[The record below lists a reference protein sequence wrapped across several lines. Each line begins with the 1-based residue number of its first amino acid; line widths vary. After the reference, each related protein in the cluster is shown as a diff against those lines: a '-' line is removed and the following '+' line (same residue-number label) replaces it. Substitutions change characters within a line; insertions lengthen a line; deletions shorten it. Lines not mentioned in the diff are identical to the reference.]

1 MYTFQRLPG
10 ILTALVAVAP
20 FPAGSAQAK
29 ESAAVGESAV
39 DRMIDLNKKAFM
51 DIQERH
57 FQAAKYRLSEA
68 LVISETAGLENDEM
82 TARTY
87 VHLAAVYLT
96 GLKDR
101 EEAIQQFMLALQIN
115 PNITI
120 TPGLESRA
128 LRSAYLQAREQL
140 DLPPNPDTAGPLPQ
154 AASSPQ
160 PEPAPVKVESS
171 GKQATGDSNAADS
184 AARTK
189 DPDLPARVP
198 SPLYCH
204 LPFDAPP
211 GQDVVVRCLTQKQQR
226 KSTAT
231 FHYRPRGADGEYV
244 DLPMERSPK
253 GWLTIVV
260 PGRAVQGKALS
271 FYIKAEIPG
280 SPKALYLG
288 HPEAP
293 NELMIRKPLAP
304 EGDEDA
310 PEETE
315 PSSESV
321 YGRAPSGESVRP
333 SRLRAP
339 GSFWIAFGSGT
350 GAVYHRRETVDSN
363 AKILDTSTPVTVQS
377 GFSPA
382 ALLQLEPEIGY
393 QMSKRFS
400 LSVMGRYQYAPKR
413 PIGHAQVAGEN
424 AIPTAAFAGFL
435 RGQFAF
441 VSRGAFQTYASGGAG
456 LGTSFL
462 ATVDKRCTPGT
473 PTYCTLD
480 HTDTLHGGPVGL
492 TVGLGAI
499 YHLVPSFGIFLEVKE
514 IATLPKFMALTEINA
529 GLAFS
534 HKFQASNGQQPT
546 SSASRVSWR

>member
-1 MYTFQRLPG
+1 VRTSQRLYG
-10 ILTALVAVAP
+10 ILSALVAVAP
-20 FPAGSAQAK
+20 FAASSALAK
-29 ESAAVGESAV
+29 ESAEVGEAAV
-39 DRMIDLNKKAFM
+39 DRMIDLNKKAYA
-51 DIQERH
+51 DILDQH

-96 GLKDR
+96 GLKNR

-120 TPGLESRA
+120 TPGLESPA
-128 LRSAYLQAREQL
+128 LKSAYLQAREEM
-140 DLPPNPDTAGPLPQ
+140 DLPPNPDPTAPLLRED
-154 AASSPQ
+154 SSNPH
-160 PEPAPVKVESS
+160 PEPAQAKVEASS
-171 GKQATGDSNAADS
+171 KPGDTNGANS
-184 AARTK
+184 AAWIK

-204 LPFDAPP
+204 LPFDTPP
-211 GQDVVVRCLTQKQQR
+211 GQDVVVRCLTQKQRR

-231 FHYRPRGADGEYV
+231 FHYRPQGTDGEYV
-244 DLPMERSPK
+244 GLPMERSPK
-253 GWLTIVV
+253 GWLMIVV

-271 FYIKAEIPG
+271 YYIKAEVPG

-293 NELMIRKPLAP
+293 NELIIREPPAP
-304 EGDEDA
+304 DGAEDA
-310 PEETE
+310 TEEPAPIAE
-315 PSSESV
+315 PAH
-321 YGRAPSGESVRP
+321 GRFPGGAEGVRP

-339 GSFWIAFGSGT
+339 GSFWVALGGGT
-350 GAVYHRRETVDSN
+350 GAVYHGRETVDSN
-363 AKILDTSTPVTVQS
+363 AKILGTSTPVAVQS

-393 QMSKRFS
+393 QVSRRFS

-441 VSRGAFQTYASGGAG
+441 VSRGGFQTYASGGAG

-462 ATVDKRCTPGT
+462 ATVDKRCTPA
-473 PTYCTLD
+473 CTLD

-499 YHLVPSFGIFLEVKE
+499 YHLAPSFGFFLEIKE

-529 GLAFS
+529 GLAFA
-534 HKFQASNGQQPT
+534 HRFQGSNGQKPT
-546 SSASRVSWR
+546 TSTSRVSWR

>member
-1 MYTFQRLPG
+1 
-10 ILTALVAVAP
+10 
-20 FPAGSAQAK
+20 
-29 ESAAVGESAV
+29 
-39 DRMIDLNKKAFM
+39 
-51 DIQERH
+51 
-57 FQAAKYRLSEA
+57 
-68 LVISETAGLENDEM
+68 
-82 TARTY
+82 
-87 VHLAAVYLT
+87 VYLT

-160 PEPAPVKVESS
+160 PEPAPVKVEANA
-171 GKQATGDSNAADS
+171 KQATGDSNGADS

-204 LPFDAPP
+204 LPFDTPP

-231 FHYRPRGADGEYV
+231 FHYRPQGADGEYV

-253 GWLTIVV
+253 GWLSIVV
-260 PGRAVQGKALS
+260 PGRAVQGRALS

-293 NELMIRKPLAP
+293 NELMIRKPLVP

-315 PSSESV
+315 PSAESA
-321 YGRAPSGESVRP
+321 YGRAPSGESGRP

-363 AKILDTSTPVTVQS
+363 DKIPTTSSTPTTVQS

-382 ALLQLEPEIGY
+382 ALVQLEPEIGY
-393 QMSKRFS
+393 QVSKRFS
-400 LSVMGRYQYAPKR
+400 LSVMGRYQYAPKDAR
-413 PIGHAQVAGEN
+413 GYVPGAGEH

-441 VSRGAFQTYASGGAG
+441 LGKGGLQAYASGGAG

-462 ATVDKRCTPGT
+462 ATVNKRCP
-473 PTYCTLD
+473 PDACSLD
-480 HTDTLHGGPVGL
+480 HSDTLHGGPVGA
-492 TVGLGAI
+492 TVGVGAI
-499 YHLVPSFGIFLEVKE
+499 YHLGPSFGVFVEVKE

-546 SSASRVSWR
+546 SSTSRVSWR